1 MSLSQRTIKAG
12 SWQLAA
18 VVIKAVLQ
26 LVVLGVLAR
35 YVLPKAFGLIA
46 MANMVMVFVDMF
58 ADAGIGP
65 AIIQKK
71 ELSEPDIRA
80 AFLLSVV
87 FGIFFVAALWF
98 AAPLVSVIFKTGNNV
113 VAVIRWI
120 GISAL
125 ITKVGIISRSRLERE
140 MRFDILMWIDVGSY
154 LFGYALVGIVMAVL
168 DYGVW
173 AIVVAKIA
181 QCTLQTIC
189 LLIIRPNSVV
199 PVFSGKIYKELVRYG
214 GGLTLTR
221 VFDSIASQG
230 DYFIVGRYLG
240 SAALGF
246 YDRASSLSSMPGQYL
261 NVVLD
266 KTLFPAMAQV
276 QDKLERLKKAYIIS
290 TNIVCTLLVPLT
302 ALILIIA
309 PEIIGLILGPNWG
322 SAIKPFRILTFVL
335 VCRILINISDTL
347 VRATGAVYASA
358 FRKAILATLIVF
370 GSWVGQHWG
379 LSGVAI
385 AVDGSLL
392 IGFLMMLQLSLKI
405 LGCKLTECVHI
416 YGHGLLLGLIV
427 SAVVLPMTL
436 ILRLY
441 SSAGIFVIGSTVASS
456 ALIIFIIA
464 MTFPK
469 LFGKSVCDF
478 WEIVS
483 LMIRSKRTRTG

>member
-18 VVIKAVLQ
+18 VVVKAALQ
-26 LVVLGVLAR
+26 LVVLGILAR
-35 YVLPKAFGLIA
+35 YVLPKEFGLIA

-71 ELSEPDIRA
+71 ELSDYDIRA
-80 AFLLSVV
+80 AFPMSIAFGV
-87 FGIFFVAALWF
+87 FMVTILWF
-98 AAPLVSVIFKTGNNV
+98 AAPLVAVFFKSESI
-113 VAVIRWI
+113 VAIVRWI

-140 MRFDILMWIDVGSY
+140 MRFDILMWIDIGSY

-189 LLIIRPNSVV
+189 LLIVRPNSVV
-199 PVFSGKIYKELVRYG
+199 PVFSGKIYKDLVRYG
-214 GGLTLTR
+214 GGLTLAR

-240 SAALGF
+240 AAALGF

-276 QDKLERLKKAYIIS
+276 QDRLGSLKKAYIVS
-290 TNIVCTLLVPLT
+290 TNIVCTILVPLT

-309 PEIIGLILGPNWG
+309 PEIIGLVLGPNWG
-322 SAIKPFRILTFVL
+322 FAVKPFRILTFIL
-335 VCRILINISDTL
+335 VCRILINVSDTL

-358 FRKAILATLIVF
+358 FRKAILATLIIF

-379 LSGVAI
+379 LSEVAI
-385 AVDGSLL
+385 LVDVSLF

-405 LGCKLTECVHI
+405 LGCKLTECIHI
-416 YGHGLLLGLIV
+416 YGHGLLLGLII
-427 SAVVLPMTL
+427 SVVTLPMTL
-436 ILRLY
+436 MLRQHA
-441 SSAGIFVIGSTVASS
+441 SAAVFVVGSTVASS
-456 ALIIFIIA
+456 ALIILIIA

-469 LFGKSVCDF
+469 MFGKSVCDF
-478 WEIVS
+478 WETIL
-483 LMIRSKRTRTG
+483 LMIRSRRMRAG

>member
-18 VVIKAVLQ
+18 VITKAALQ
-26 LVVLGVLAR
+26 LVVLGILAR
-35 YVLPKAFGLIA
+35 YVLPKEFGLIA

-80 AFLLSVV
+80 AFFLSVV
-87 FGIFFVAALWF
+87 FGIFFVAVLWF
-98 AAPLVSVIFKTGNNV
+98 AAPLVSVIFKTGNNIV
-113 VAVIRWI
+113 TIIRWI

-140 MRFDILMWIDVGSY
+140 MRFDILMWIDIGSY

-181 QCTLQTIC
+181 QCTLQTVC

-199 PVFSGKIYKELVRYG
+199 PVFSGTIYKELVRYG

-276 QDKLERLKKAYIIS
+276 QDKAERLKKAYIIS
-290 TNIVCTLLVPLT
+290 TNIVCTLLMPLA

-309 PEIIGLILGPNWG
+309 PEIIGLLLGPNWG
-322 SAIKPFRILTFVL
+322 SAIKPFRILIL
-335 VCRILINISDTL
+335 ALACRILINISDTL

-358 FRKAILATLIVF
+358 IRKAVLAVLIVF

-379 LSGVAI
+379 LSAVAV
-385 AVDGSLL
+385 AVDISLL

-405 LGCKLTECVHI
+405 LECKLTECIYI

-427 SAVVLPMTL
+427 GAVILPMTL
-436 ILRLY
+436 MLRLY
-441 SSAGIFVIGSTVASS
+441 ASAGIFVIGSAVASS

-469 LFGKSVCDF
+469 MFGKSVCDF
-478 WEIVS
+478 WATILS
-483 LMIRSKRTRTG
+483 MIRSKRMRTE